1 MGVSPMA
8 TATGMMLASS
18 MMLVPVVLLIDQPWN
33 LPMPGLSSLGALVAL
48 AMLSTSLAY
57 IIFFRILEAA
67 GATNLALVTFLIPV
81 SAILLGI
88 GFLDEILL
96 SKHLLGMAFI
106 GMRLAAIDGRLW
118 AKLKFQTLGTK

>member
-1 MGVSPMA
+1 MA

-81 SAILLGI
+81 SAILLEL
-88 GFLDEILL
+88 GF
-96 SKHLLGMAFI
+96 
-106 GMRLAAIDGRLW
+106 
-118 AKLKFQTLGTK
+118 